1 MQNVARLGAVL
12 LACSSLLVGSIQ
24 AQENTSSGQSAVQ
37 KSAEESED
45 VSFRSL
51 PRHLF
56 TDQINIWSSPARI
69 QPQDANWLVPLGILV
84 GSSIASDRWVPRTL
98 DLSHSTNNRFDQ
110 LSTLGLGGMAAA
122 SGGMYLLGKMRHDDY
137 QSKAGFLAGEAMID
151 SFAVGEALKFTFG
164 RERPG
169 TGSGRN
175 KFFQGGTSFPSGHS
189 ILAWSAA
196 GALTEAY
203 PGWGSKMLFFGGA
216 TAISLSRVL
225 ANQHA
230 PSDVIIGSTLGYL
243 IGRKVYKSH
252 TVDEEIAHQYGTFKR
267 SPGPDT
273 YHEAGTPN
281 RGSVYVPMDSW
292 VYPVF
297 DRLIGMG
304 YVRSA
309 ILGLRPWTRSEC
321 RRLLDEIPD
330 EIDGDS
336 VAQPLV
342 SALRTEFAESES
354 PDFQGLRGGVESVY
368 LRTTG
373 ISGKPLTN
381 DLDFGSTV
389 VNDFGR
395 PFQEGLNA
403 IGGGSAHAEIG
414 PLDFYVRGEY
424 QHAPEAPPLPLA
436 ARLAIQEATQNGDA
450 SVNPI
455 PVPPDVSTPSVD
467 RFHILDAYVGWKFSN
482 WQLSF
487 GKQTLWWGPGAM
499 GPMMISDNIDP
510 ITMARLTRTEPFTLP
525 GIFRLLGPIR
535 TEFFIGRL
543 SGQEFVHVSPYTNVG
558 TFGQPLSDQ
567 PYITGQ
573 KISLK
578 PTPNLEIG
586 VSRTGLF
593 GGPGFPV
600 TPGSLKN
607 VFFST
612 STSNSQGQD
621 PGDRR
626 TSFDFNYRIPGLRN
640 WLILYADS
648 MAEDEINPI
657 AYPRRSAMNPG
668 IFLPQLPKLR
678 HMQLRAEASY
688 TDLPGLLLTDYYYW
702 NLRYL
707 SGYTN
712 NGHIIGDWVGRQGK
726 ALQFSSAY
734 WITARNKVEVAY
746 RKLSVNPD
754 TGRRGTQQSIRAT
767 IDWALSPTLQASG
780 WLQQERWNFPVL
792 APTPVSNTSISLQ
805 VTYTPKWHFHH

>member
-1 MQNVARLGAVL
+1 MRNVTRLGVVL
-12 LACSSLLVGSIQ
+12 LVCSSLFVGSTL
-24 AQENTSSGQSAVQ
+24 AQETTAGAQPAVN
-37 KSAEESED
+37 KTEAADD

-51 PRHLF
+51 PRNLL
-56 TDQINIWSSPARI
+56 TDQIDLWSSPTRLH
-69 QPQDANWLVPLGILV
+69 PQDANWLVPLGILV

-110 LSTLGLGGMAAA
+110 LSTAGVGALAAA
-122 SGGMYLLGKMRHDDY
+122 GGGMYLLGKIKHDDY
-137 QSKAGFLAGEAMID
+137 QTRAGFLAGEAMVD
-151 SFAVGEALKFTFG
+151 SLAVGEALKFAFG

-175 KFFQGGTSFPSGHS
+175 KFFQGGNSFPSGHS
-189 ILAWSAA
+189 IIAWSAA

-216 TAISLSRVL
+216 TAVSLSRIL

-230 PSDVIIGSTLGYL
+230 PSDVIVGSTLGYL
-243 IGRKVYKSH
+243 IGRRVYKRH
-252 TVDEEIAHQYGTFKR
+252 TVDEEIARQFGTFKK
-267 SPGPDT
+267 SPAIDT
-273 YHEAGTPN
+273 YHEVGTPN

-292 VYPVF
+292 IYPAF

-304 YVRSA
+304 YVKSA

-330 EIDGDS
+330 GVDSDS
-336 VAQPLV
+336 VAQPIV
-342 SALRTEFAESES
+342 SALQSEFEEKES
-354 PDFQGLRGGVESVY
+354 PDFQGLRGGVDSIY
-368 LRTTG
+368 LRATG

-381 DLDFGSTV
+381 DLDFGSTI

-395 PFQEGLNA
+395 PFQEGFNSVA
-403 IGGGSAHAEIG
+403 GASAHAEIG

-424 QHAPEAPPLPLA
+424 QHAPDAPPLPLA

-450 SVNPI
+450 SLNPI
-455 PVPPDVSTPSVD
+455 PVPPDVPTAAIN
-467 RFHILDAYVGWKFSN
+467 RFHVLDAYVGWKFSN
-482 WQLSF
+482 WELSF

-510 ITMARLTRTEPFTLP
+510 ITMARLTRVEPITLP
-525 GIFRLLGPIR
+525 GIFKYLGPIR

-543 SGQEFVHVSPYTNVG
+543 SGQEFVHVPPYTNVG
-558 TFGQPLSDQ
+558 TYGQALSDQ

-600 TPGSLKN
+600 TPSSLKT

-612 STSNSQGQD
+612 STSNSLGLD

-640 WLILYADS
+640 WLVVYADS

-688 TDLPGLLLTDYYYW
+688 TDLPGLLITDYFYW

-734 WITARNKVEVAY
+734 WLTPRNKIEVMY

-754 TGRRGTQQSIRAT
+754 TGRRGTQQDLRASVE
-767 IDWALSPTLQASG
+767 WSLSPTLQASG
-780 WLQQERWNFPVL
+780 WVQHERWNFPVL
-792 APTPVSNTSISLQ
+792 APAAVSNTSISLQ
-805 VTYTPKWHFHH
+805 LTYTPKWHFHR